1 MYKIENEEFISFH
14 MKNKFKMGHRFCER
28 KNNFEK
34 SLKSFWRFK
43 WDTLIMLG
51 PYCPIKN
58 QTLGIIIITPRA
70 SYFMPKKAPCNV
82 TIYDM

>member
-1 MYKIENEEFISFH
+1 
-14 MKNKFKMGHRFCER
+14 MKNKFKISHRVCER

-34 SLKSFWRFK
+34 SLKSFWGFK

-51 PYCPIKN
+51 PYCIIKN
-58 QTLGIIIITPRA
+58 QTLGVIIKTLKV
-70 SYFMPKKAPCNV
+70 SYFMPKKAPCNL